1 MLATC
6 VYLNT
11 ITQSTPSTYMSAHAH
26 ICTPIQMDLES
37 AHVPS
42 DGHMDVFKHAH
53 TYPPRCMGHKPIMA
67 HNLALT
73 LSGAVWAPSRL
84 RGKSGLQLLVKEIRG
99 KGQWVRVQPGFR
111 TSPVSPPRSPED
123 FHADPGSQSGVDGM
137 E

>member
-1 MLATC
+1 MY
-6 VYLNT
+6 VNT
-11 ITQSTPSTYMSAHAH
+11 ITQSTPPTYMNTHAD
-26 ICTPIQMDLES
+26 ICTPILMDLES

-67 HNLALT
+67 HKLALT
-73 LSGAVWAPSRL
+73 LSGAVSAPSDYVENL
-84 RGKSGLQLLVKEIRG
+84 VSDCLLKLLRG

-111 TSPVSPPRSPED
+111 TSPVSPVRSPED
-123 FHADPGSQSGVDGM
+123 FHADPGSQRGVDGM